1 MTLRRPAL
9 FLTAALAALGL
20 AACGEKSEQV
30 NATSPPPAALSV
42 LLDFFPNANHSGFFA
57 AQGSGAFER
66 AGLDVALQTPD
77 DPATVL
83 KLVAAGKADLGI
95 SYTPEVLKAREQGQN
110 ITAIA
115 SIVTRPLTS
124 LVSLDKAGIETAADL
139 KGKTVG
145 TAGIPYQTAYLDT
158 IVKNAGLQPGDV
170 KQVDVGFN
178 LQSALL
184 SGKVDATL
192 GAFWNYEGTEL
203 ELKKRKARVVPV
215 DQLGIPTYDELV
227 LVARADVLSEKE
239 SSIRRLV
246 RAVNQGYEVV
256 RQDPAE
262 GIKPLLAANK
272 ELDPELQLEVTKRT
286 LDVFWPADKSEPWG
300 WLSHDTWAAYAQWML
315 ENGLL
320 SKQLPLDVAITSD
333 FLPGEGAGEGRK
345 TPDSSGRP
353 NQNLPGYRG
362 S

>member
-20 AACGEKSEQV
+20 AACGEKSEQT
-30 NATSPPPAALSV
+30 AGTAPPPAKLSV
-42 LLDFFPNANHSGFFA
+42 LLDFFPNANHSGFFQ
-57 AQGSGAFER
+57 AQASGAFAK

-95 SYTPEVLKAREQGQN
+95 SYTPEILKAREQGQN

-124 LVSLDKAGIETAADL
+124 LVSLDKTGIARPEDL

-145 TAGIPYQTAYLDT
+145 TAGIEYQTAYLDT
-158 IVKNAGLQPGDV
+158 IAKNAGLQPDDV
-170 KQVDVGFN
+170 KQVGVGFN

-203 ELKKRKARVVPV
+203 ELKNRKARVVPV
-215 DQLGIPTYDELV
+215 DKLGIPTYDELV
-227 LVARADVLSEKE
+227 LVARADVLTEKE

-246 RAVNQGYEVV
+246 RAIGHGYEAV
-256 RQDPAE
+256 RANPEE

-286 LDVFWPADKSEPWG
+286 LEAFWPADKTKPWG
-300 WLSHDTWAAYAQWML
+300 WLSHDTWADYAQWML
-315 ENGLL
+315 ENDLL
-320 SKQLPLDVAITSD
+320 QKQIPLDVAITSD
-333 FLPGEGAGEGRK
+333 FLPGEGAGSGRK

>member
-9 FLTAALAALGL
+9 FLTAVLATLGL
-20 AACGEKSEQV
+20 AACGEKSEQ
-30 NATSPPPAALSV
+30 NAATTPPRAQLSV
-42 LLDFFPNANHSGFFA
+42 LLDFFPNANHAGFFA
-57 AQGSGAFER
+57 AQGDGLFEQ
-66 AGLDVALQTPD
+66 AGLDVSLQTPD

-83 KLVAAGKADLGI
+83 KLVAAGKVDLGI
-95 SYTPEVLKAREQGQN
+95 SYTPEILMAREQGQD

-124 LVSLDKAGIETAADL
+124 LVSLDKAGIDDPKDL
-139 KGKTVG
+139 KGKSVG
-145 TAGIPYQTAYLDT
+145 TAGIAYQTAYLDT
-158 IVKNAGLQPGDV
+158 IVKNAGLQPDDV
-170 KQVDVGFN
+170 KQVGVGFN

-215 DQLGIPTYDELV
+215 DELGIPTYDELV
-227 LVARADVLSEKE
+227 LVARADVLAEKE

-246 RAVNQGYEVV
+246 RAVNQGYEAV
-256 RQDPAE
+256 RANPEE

-286 LDVFWPADKSEPWG
+286 LDVFWPSDKTKPWG
-300 WLSHDTWAAYAQWML
+300 WLSHDTWTTYAEWML

-320 SKQLPLDVAITSD
+320 TKRLPLDVAVTND
-333 FLPGEGAGEGRK
+333 FLPGEGAGQGRK
-345 TPDSSGRP
+345 TPGEADRP
-353 NQNLPGYRG
+353 SQNLPGYRG

>member
-9 FLTAALAALGL
+9 FLTAVLATLGL
-20 AACGEKSEQV
+20 AACGEKSEQSA
-30 NATSPPPAALSV
+30 ATAPPRAQLSV

-57 AQGSGAFER
+57 AQGNGLFEQ
-66 AGLDVALQTPD
+66 AGLDVSLQTPD

-83 KLVAAGKADLGI
+83 KLVAAGKVDLGI
-95 SYTPEVLKAREQGQN
+95 SYTPEILMAREQGQD

-124 LVSLDKAGIETAADL
+124 LVSLDKAGIEDPKDL

-145 TAGIPYQTAYLDT
+145 TAGIAYQTAYLDT
-158 IVKNAGLQPGDV
+158 IVKNAGLQPDDV
-170 KQVDVGFN
+170 KQVGVGFN
-178 LQSALL
+178 LQNALL

-203 ELKKRKARVVPV
+203 ELKHRKARVVPV
-215 DQLGIPTYDELV
+215 DELGIPTYDELV
-227 LVARADVLSEKE
+227 LVARADVLAKKE

-246 RAVNQGYEVV
+246 RAVNQGYEAV
-256 RQDPAE
+256 RANPEE

-286 LDVFWPADKSEPWG
+286 LDAFWPSDKSKPWG
-300 WLSHDTWAAYAQWML
+300 WLSHDTWTAYAEWML

-320 SKQLPLDVAITSD
+320 TKRLPLDVAVTND
-333 FLPGEGAGEGRK
+333 FLPGEGAGSGRK
-345 TPDSSGRP
+345 TPGESDRP
-353 NQNLPGYRG
+353 SQNLPGYRG

>member
-1 MTLRRPAL
+1 MTLRRLTPL
-9 FLTAALAALGL
+9 LTAALATIGL
-20 AACGEKSEQV
+20 AACGEKSEEV
-30 NATSPPPAALSV
+30 SATTPPPAKLSV

-57 AQGSGAFER
+57 AQGGGLFEQ

-95 SYTPEVLKAREQGQN
+95 SYTPEVLEAREQGQN

-124 LVSLDKAGIETAADL
+124 LVSLDKARISDPKDL
-139 KGKTVG
+139 EGKTVG
-145 TAGIPYQTAYLDT
+145 TAGIGYQTAYLDT
-158 IVKNAGLQPGDV
+158 IVKNAGLQPDDV
-170 KQVDVGFN
+170 KQVGVGFN

-215 DQLGIPTYDELV
+215 DKLGIPTYDELV
-227 LVARADVLSEKE
+227 LVARADVLTEKE

-246 RAVNQGYEVV
+246 RAVGQGYEAV
-256 RQDPAE
+256 RKDPE
-262 GIKPLLAANK
+262 QGIQPLLQANK

-286 LDVFWPADKSEPWG
+286 LDAFWPADKQRPWG
-300 WLSHDTWAAYAQWML
+300 WLSHDTWADYAQWML
-315 ENGLL
+315 DNGLL
-320 SKQLPLDVAITSD
+320 KRQIPLDVAITND
-333 FLPGEGAGEGRK
+333 FLPGEGAGQGRK
-345 TPDSSGRP
+345 TPGEADRP
-353 NQNLPGYRG
+353 SQNLPGYRG

>member
-1 MTLRRPAL
+1 MTLRRPL
-9 FLTAALAALGL
+9 LLLTAAVSALAL

-30 NATSPPPAALSV
+30 DSSQPPQASLSV

-57 AQGSGAFER
+57 AQGDGSFAA
-66 AGLDVALQTPD
+66 AGLDVDLQTPD

-95 SYTPEVLKAREQGQN
+95 SYTPEILMARDQGQD
-110 ITAIA
+110 IVAIA

-124 LVSLDKAGIETAADL
+124 MVSLEKSKIDGPADL

-145 TAGIPYQTAYLDT
+145 TAGIAYQTAYLQT
-158 IVKNAGLQPGDV
+158 ILKDAGLQSSDV
-170 KQVDVGFN
+170 KQVGVGFN

-203 ELKKRKARVVPV
+203 ELKGRDARVVPV
-215 DQLGIPTYDELV
+215 DQLGIPPYDELV
-227 LVARADVLSEKE
+227 LVARSSTLREKE

-246 RAVNQGYEVV
+246 RAVGQGYAAVKA
-256 RQDPAE
+256 DPE
-262 GIKPLLAANK
+262 QGIQPLLAANK
-272 ELDPELQLEVTKRT
+272 ELDPELQLKVTERT
-286 LDVFWPADKSEPWG
+286 LEAFWPADQQRPWG
-300 WLSHDTWAAYAQWML
+300 WLSHDTWADYAQWML
-315 ENGLL
+315 DNDLL
-320 SKQLPLDVAITSD
+320 KQRLPLDVAVTND
-333 FLPGEGAGEGRK
+333 FLPGEGAGSGRK
-345 TPDSSGRP
+345 TPGNEGRP
-353 NQNLPGYRG
+353 NENLPGYRG

>member
-9 FLTAALAALGL
+9 FLTAVIATLGL
-20 AACGEKSEQV
+20 VACGEKSEDV
-30 NATSPPPAALSV
+30 AATSPPRAQLSV

-57 AQGSGAFER
+57 AQGNGAFEQ
-66 AGLDVALQTPD
+66 AGLDVKLQTPD

-83 KLVAAGKADLGI
+83 KLVAAGKVDLGI
-95 SYTPEVLKAREQGQN
+95 SYTPEILEAREQGQD

-124 LVSLDKAGIETAADL
+124 LVSLETADIKDPADL

-145 TAGIPYQTAYLDT
+145 TAGIAYQTAYLDT
-158 IVKNAGLQPGDV
+158 IAKDAGLQPDDV
-170 KQVDVGFN
+170 KQVGVGFN

-184 SGKVDATL
+184 SRKVDATL

-203 ELKKRKARVVPV
+203 ELKGRKARVVPV
-215 DQLGIPTYDELV
+215 DELGIPTYDELV
-227 LVARADVLSEKE
+227 LVARADVLAKKE

-246 RAVNQGYEVV
+246 RAVGQGYEAV
-256 RQDPAE
+256 RENPEE

-286 LDVFWPADKSEPWG
+286 LDVFWPSDKSKPWG
-300 WLSHDTWAAYAQWML
+300 WLSHDTWTNYAEWML

-320 SKQLPLDVAITSD
+320 TKRLPLDVAVTND
-333 FLPGEGAGEGRK
+333 FLPGEGAGSGRK
-345 TPDSSGRP
+345 TPGESDRP
-353 NQNLPGYRG
+353 SQNLPGYRG

>member
-1 MTLRRPAL
+1 MTLRRPVL
-9 FLTAALAALGL
+9 FLTAALATLGL
-20 AACGEKSEQV
+20 AACGEKSEQIDGS
-30 NATSPPPAALSV
+30 APPQAKLSV

-57 AQGSGAFER
+57 AQANGAFEQ

-95 SYTPEVLKAREQGQN
+95 SYTPEILMAREQGQD
-110 ITAIA
+110 ITGIA

-124 LVSLDKAGIETAADL
+124 LVSLDKSDIKDPKDL
-139 KGKTVG
+139 EGKTVG
-145 TAGIPYQTAYLDT
+145 TAGIAYQTAYLDT
-158 IVKNAGLQPGDV
+158 IVKDAGLQPDDV
-170 KQVDVGFN
+170 RQVGVGFN

-184 SGKVDATL
+184 SGRVDATL

-203 ELKKRKARVVPV
+203 ELKDRKARVVPV
-215 DQLGIPTYDELV
+215 DELGIPTYDELV
-227 LVARADVLSEKE
+227 LVARADVLAEKE

-246 RAVNQGYEVV
+246 RAVNQGYEFV
-256 RQDPAE
+256 RQNPEE

-286 LDVFWPADKSEPWG
+286 LDVFWPADKNRPWG
-300 WLSHDTWAAYAQWML
+300 WLSHDTWADYAQWML
-315 ENGLL
+315 DNGLL
-320 SKQLPLDVAITSD
+320 KKQIPLDIAISND
-333 FLPGEGAGEGRK
+333 FLPGEGAGTGRK
-345 TPDSSGRP
+345 TPGNEGRP

>member
-9 FLTAALAALGL
+9 FLTAVLAALGL
-20 AACGEKSEQV
+20 AACGEKSEQSA
-30 NATSPPPAALSV
+30 ATSPPPAQLSV

-57 AQGSGAFER
+57 AQGDGAFEK

-83 KLVAAGKADLGI
+83 KLVAAGKVDLGI
-95 SYTPEVLKAREQGQN
+95 SYTPEILMAREQGHD

-124 LVSLDKAGIETAADL
+124 LVSLDKTAIVGPEDL
-139 KGKTVG
+139 KGKSVG
-145 TAGIPYQTAYLDT
+145 TAGIAYQTAYLDT
-158 IVKNAGLQPGDV
+158 IVKSAGLQPDDV
-170 KQVDVGFN
+170 KQVGVGFN

-215 DQLGIPTYDELV
+215 DELGIPTYDELV
-227 LVARADVLSEKE
+227 LVARADVLAKKE

-246 RAVNQGYEVV
+246 RAVSQGYAAV
-256 RQDPAE
+256 RENPEE

-286 LDVFWPADKSEPWG
+286 LDVFWPSDKSKPWG
-300 WLSHDTWAAYAQWML
+300 WLSHDTWTAYAQWML
-315 ENGLL
+315 DNGLL
-320 SKQLPLDVAITSD
+320 TRKLPLDVAVTND
-333 FLPGEGAGEGRK
+333 FLPGEGAGKGRK
-345 TPDSSGRP
+345 TPGEANRP
-353 NQNLPGYRG
+353 SQNLPGYRG

>member
-9 FLTAALAALGL
+9 LLTAVIATLGL
-20 AACGEKSEQV
+20 VACGEKSEGGG
-30 NATSPPPAALSV
+30 ATAPPRAQLSV
-42 LLDFFPNANHSGFFA
+42 LLDFFPNANHSGFFE
-57 AQGSGAFER
+57 AQANGAFEQ

-83 KLVAAGKADLGI
+83 KLVAAGKVDLGI
-95 SYTPEVLKAREQGQN
+95 SYTPEILMAREQGQD

-124 LVSLDKAGIETAADL
+124 LVSLDRAGIERPQDL

-145 TAGIPYQTAYLDT
+145 TAGIAYQTAYLDT
-158 IVKNAGLQPGDV
+158 IAKGAGLQPDDV
-170 KQVDVGFN
+170 KQVGVGFN

-184 SGKVDATL
+184 SRKVDATL

-203 ELKKRKARVVPV
+203 EMKGRKARVVPV
-215 DQLGIPTYDELV
+215 DELGIPTYDELV
-227 LVARADVLSEKE
+227 LVARADVLAKKE

-246 RAVNQGYEVV
+246 RAVGQGYQAV
-256 RQDPAE
+256 RENPAE

-286 LDVFWPADKSEPWG
+286 LDVFWPSDKSKPWG
-300 WLSHDTWAAYAQWML
+300 WLSHDTWTAYAQWML

-320 SKQLPLDVAITSD
+320 TKQLPLDVAVTND

-345 TPDSSGRP
+345 TPGNSGRP
-353 NQNLPGYRG
+353 NQDLPGYRG

>member
-9 FLTAALAALGL
+9 FLTAALATLGL
-20 AACGEKSEQV
+20 AACGEKSEQSA
-30 NATSPPPAALSV
+30 ATAPPRAQLSV

-57 AQGSGAFER
+57 AQGNGAFEK

-83 KLVAAGKADLGI
+83 KLVAAGKVDLGI
-95 SYTPEVLKAREQGQN
+95 SYTPEILKAREQGQN

-124 LVSLDKAGIETAADL
+124 LVSLDKAGIVGPEDL

-145 TAGIPYQTAYLDT
+145 TAGIEYQTAYLDT
-158 IVKNAGLQPGDV
+158 IVKDAV
-170 KQVDVGFN
+170 KQVGVGFN

-215 DQLGIPTYDELV
+215 DELGIPTYDELV
-227 LVARADVLSEKE
+227 LVARADVLAKKE

-246 RAVNQGYEVV
+246 RAVGQGYAAV
-256 RQDPAE
+256 RANPEE

-286 LDVFWPADKSEPWG
+286 LDVFWPSDKSKPWG
-300 WLSHDTWAAYAQWML
+300 WLSHDTWTTYGQWML
-315 ENGLL
+315 DNGLL
-320 SKQLPLDVAITSD
+320 TKAMPLDVAVTND
-333 FLPGEGAGEGRK
+333 FLPGEGAGESRK
-345 TPDSSGRP
+345 TPDSAGRP